1 MEYRTKAELSA
12 HYAGVRSRLGAAG
25 IQHKPLTPRTVPRE
39 RDFILI
45 QLDPLD
51 ESQLAL
57 RSKWK
62 QIVTEVCEKHKIG
75 RVEVMSRTRRYAV
88 VNARHEVMWRMRA
101 ETTMSLPEIG
111 KRLGGFDHTTVLH
124 GVRRHA
130 ALLRG
135 EVYRQPTYGK
145 ALEAAHL

>member
-12 HYAGVRSRLGAAG
+12 HYAGVRSRLGVTRNV
-25 IQHKPLTPRTVPRE
+25 KPLSAAKPIVRE
-39 RDFILI
+39 RDFILV

-51 ESQLAL
+51 ETPMML
-57 RSKWK
+57 RSRWK

-88 VNARHEVMWRMRA
+88 VNARHEAMWRMRA

-124 GVRRHA
+124 GVRKHA

-135 EVYRQPTYGK
+135 EVYRQPVYGK
-145 ALEAAHL
+145 AAAL